1 MRKSRGVIDSL
12 QGGVS
17 VMGRL
22 RYLRFTGRQRVLIWL
37 TVIFTLLLALTVAV
51 VLHMKPVVVDL
62 ATARTSNA
70 VNRIVVAAVND
81 AVDSGRIDYEQ
92 LVDFDKDAEGHVTA
106 LRSNMAAFN
115 RLQASI
121 ADDIL
126 QRMAEVSST
135 DLAIP
140 IGTLTGSPL
149 LAGRGPCLRVR
160 MQSVGTATARF
171 DNQFSS
177 AGINQTRHRIILDVD
192 VHVSILLPG
201 LTTYTK
207 VSNEISVAETVIV
220 GGVPETYTYFST
232 APDEIENYADEYIIN
247 NA

>member
-1 MRKSRGVIDSL
+1 
-12 QGGVS
+12 
-17 VMGRL
+17 MGRL

-70 VNRIVVAAVND
+70 VNRIVVAAIND
-81 AVDSGRIDYEQ
+81 AVDSGRIDYGR
-92 LVDFDKDAEGHVTA
+92 LVSFDKDANGHVTA
-106 LRSNMAAFN
+106 LKSNMAEFN

-121 ADDIL
+121 SDDIL
-126 QRMAEVSST
+126 QRMADVSTT
-135 DLAIP
+135 DLSIP

-149 LAGRGPCLRVR
+149 LAGRGPCLHVR

-177 AGINQTRHRIILDVD
+177 AGINQTRHRILLDVD

-220 GGVPETYTYFST
+220 GGVPDTYTYFST
-232 APDEIENYADEYIIN
+232 TPDEIENYADEYIIN
-247 NA
+247 NG

>member
-1 MRKSRGVIDSL
+1 
-12 QGGVS
+12 
-17 VMGRL
+17 MGRL

-92 LVDFDKDAEGHVTA
+92 LVDFDKDADGHVTA

-149 LAGRGPCLRVR
+149 LAGRGDQPDPPPHHSGCGRPC
-160 MQSVGTATARF
+160 QHPAAGT
-171 DNQFSS
+171 DHLYQ
-177 AGINQTRHRIILDVD
+177 
-192 VHVSILLPG
+192 
-201 LTTYTK
+201 
-207 VSNEISVAETVIV
+207 
-220 GGVPETYTYFST
+220 GVQ
-232 APDEIENYADEYIIN
+232 
-247 NA
+247 

>member
-1 MRKSRGVIDSL
+1 
-12 QGGVS
+12 
-17 VMGRL
+17 MGRL

-81 AVDSGRIDYEQ
+81 AVESGRIDYEQ

-135 DLAIP
+135 DLASP

-232 APDEIENYADEYIIN
+232 TPDEVENYADEYIIN

>member
-1 MRKSRGVIDSL
+1 
-12 QGGVS
+12 
-17 VMGRL
+17 MGRL

-81 AVDSGRIDYEQ
+81 AVDNGRIDYEQ

-232 APDEIENYADEYIIN
+232 TPDEVENYADEYIIN

>member
-1 MRKSRGVIDSL
+1 
-12 QGGVS
+12 
-17 VMGRL
+17 MGRL
-22 RYLRFTGRQRVLIWL
+22 RYLRLTGRQRVLIWL
-37 TVIFTLLLALTVAV
+37 TVIFALLLALTVAV

-92 LVDFDKDAEGHVTA
+92 LVDFDKDADGHVTA
-106 LRSNMAAFN
+106 LRSNIAAFN

-232 APDEIENYADEYIIN
+232 TPDEIENYADEYIIN

>member
-1 MRKSRGVIDSL
+1 
-12 QGGVS
+12 
-17 VMGRL
+17 MGRL

-81 AVDSGRIDYEQ
+81 AVDSGRIDYEH
-92 LVDFDKDAEGHVTA
+92 LVDFDKDADGHVTA

-232 APDEIENYADEYIIN
+232 TPDEIENYADEYIIN

>member
-1 MRKSRGVIDSL
+1 
-12 QGGVS
+12 
-17 VMGRL
+17 MGRL

-51 VLHMKPVVVDL
+51 VLHMKPIVVDL

-220 GGVPETYTYFST
+220 GGVPDTYTYFST
-232 APDEIENYADEYIIN
+232 TPDEIENYADEYIIN
-247 NA
+247 NG

>member
-1 MRKSRGVIDSL
+1 
-12 QGGVS
+12 
-17 VMGRL
+17 MGRL

-81 AVDSGRIDYEQ
+81 AVESGRIDYAQ

-232 APDEIENYADEYIIN
+232 TPDEIENYANEYIIN

>member
-1 MRKSRGVIDSL
+1 M
-12 QGGVS
+12 
-17 VMGRL
+17 
-22 RYLRFTGRQRVLIWL
+22 
-37 TVIFTLLLALTVAV
+37 
-51 VLHMKPVVVDL
+51 
-62 ATARTSNA
+62 
-70 VNRIVVAAVND
+70 
-81 AVDSGRIDYEQ
+81 
-92 LVDFDKDAEGHVTA
+92 
-106 LRSNMAAFN
+106 
-115 RLQASI
+115 
-121 ADDIL
+121 
-126 QRMAEVSST
+126 SST
-135 DLAIP
+135 ELAIP

-207 VSNEISVAETVIV
+207 VSNEIAVAETVIV

-232 APDEIENYADEYIIN
+232 TPDEIENYADEYIIN

>member
-1 MRKSRGVIDSL
+1 
-12 QGGVS
+12 
-17 VMGRL
+17 MGRL

-92 LVDFDKDAEGHVTA
+92 LVDFDKDADGHVTA

-232 APDEIENYADEYIIN
+232 TPDEIENYADEYIIN
-247 NA
+247 NG

>member
-1 MRKSRGVIDSL
+1 
-12 QGGVS
+12 
-17 VMGRL
+17 MGRL

-37 TVIFTLLLALTVAV
+37 TVIFTLLLALIVAV

-171 DNQFSS
+171 NNQFSS

-232 APDEIENYADEYIIN
+232 TPDEVENYADEYIIN

>member
-1 MRKSRGVIDSL
+1 
-12 QGGVS
+12 
-17 VMGRL
+17 MGRL

-62 ATARTSNA
+62 ATARISNA

-126 QRMAEVSST
+126 QRMAEASST

-232 APDEIENYADEYIIN
+232 TPDEVENYADEYIIN

>member
-1 MRKSRGVIDSL
+1 
-12 QGGVS
+12 
-17 VMGRL
+17 MGRL
-22 RYLRFTGRQRVLIWL
+22 RYLRLTGRHRVLLWL
-37 TVIFTLLLALTVAV
+37 TVIFALLLALTVAV

-62 ATARTSNA
+62 ATARISNA

-232 APDEIENYADEYIIN
+232 TPDEIENYADEYIIN

>member
-1 MRKSRGVIDSL
+1 
-12 QGGVS
+12 
-17 VMGRL
+17 MGRL

-37 TVIFTLLLALTVAV
+37 TVVFTLLLALTVAV

-232 APDEIENYADEYIIN
+232 TPDEVENYADEYIIN

>member
-1 MRKSRGVIDSL
+1 
-12 QGGVS
+12 
-17 VMGRL
+17 MGRL

-126 QRMAEVSST
+126 QRMVEVSST

-232 APDEIENYADEYIIN
+232 TPDEIENYADEYIIN

>member
-1 MRKSRGVIDSL
+1 
-12 QGGVS
+12 
-17 VMGRL
+17 MGRL

-81 AVDSGRIDYEQ
+81 AVESGRIDYAQ

-220 GGVPETYTYFST
+220 GGVPDTYTYFST
-232 APDEIENYADEYIIN
+232 TPDEIEHYADEYIIN
-247 NA
+247 NG

>member
-1 MRKSRGVIDSL
+1 
-12 QGGVS
+12 
-17 VMGRL
+17 MGRL
-22 RYLRFTGRQRVLIWL
+22 RYLRLTGRQRVLIWL

-92 LVDFDKDAEGHVTA
+92 LVDFDKDADGHVTA

-177 AGINQTRHRIILDVD
+177 AGINQTRHRIILNVD

-232 APDEIENYADEYIIN
+232 TPDEIENYADEYIIN

>member
-1 MRKSRGVIDSL
+1 
-12 QGGVS
+12 
-17 VMGRL
+17 MGRL

-92 LVDFDKDAEGHVTA
+92 LVDFDKDADGHVTA

-160 MQSVGTATARF
+160 MQSMGTATARF

-232 APDEIENYADEYIIN
+232 TPDEIENYADEYIIN

>member
-1 MRKSRGVIDSL
+1 
-12 QGGVS
+12 
-17 VMGRL
+17 MGRL

-62 ATARTSNA
+62 ATARISNA

-232 APDEIENYADEYIIN
+232 TPDEVENYADEYIIN

>member
-1 MRKSRGVIDSL
+1 ME
-12 QGGVS
+12 
-17 VMGRL
+17 RL
-22 RYLRFTGRQRVLIWL
+22 RYLRLTGRQKALIWITL
-37 TVIFTLLLALTVAV
+37 VFALLLGLTTAA
-51 VLHMKPVVVDL
+51 VLHMKPIVVNL
-62 ATARTSNA
+62 ATARTSNT

-92 LVDFDKDAEGHVTA
+92 LVDFDKDADGHVTA

-220 GGVPETYTYFST
+220 GGVPDTYTYFST
-232 APDEIENYADEYIIN
+232 TPDEIEHYADEYIIN
-247 NA
+247 NG

>member
-1 MRKSRGVIDSL
+1 
-12 QGGVS
+12 
-17 VMGRL
+17 MGRL

-220 GGVPETYTYFST
+220 GGVPDTYTYFST
-232 APDEIENYADEYIIN
+232 TPDEVENYADEYIIN

>member
-1 MRKSRGVIDSL
+1 
-12 QGGVS
+12 
-17 VMGRL
+17 MGRL

-62 ATARTSNA
+62 ATARISNA

-220 GGVPETYTYFST
+220 GGVPDTYTYFST
-232 APDEIENYADEYIIN
+232 TPDEVENYADEYIIN

>member
-1 MRKSRGVIDSL
+1 MAAYTPCKGVAA
-12 QGGVS
+12 VE
-17 VMGRL
+17 RL
-22 RYLRFTGRQRVLIWL
+22 RYLRLTGRQKALIWL
-37 TVIFTLLLALTVAV
+37 TFIFTLLLGLTVAA
-51 VLHMKPVVVDL
+51 VLHMKPIVVDL

-70 VNRIVVAAVND
+70 VNRIVVAAIND
-81 AVDSGRIDYEQ
+81 AVDSGRVDYGR
-92 LVDFDKDAEGHVTA
+92 LVSFDKDAEGRVTA
-106 LRSNMAAFN
+106 LKSNMVEFN
-115 RLQASI
+115 RLQAAI

-126 QRMAEVSST
+126 QRMAEVSTT
-135 DLAIP
+135 DLSIP

-149 LAGRGPCLRVR
+149 LAGRGPCLHVR

-177 AGINQTRHRIILDVD
+177 SGINQTRHRIILDVD

-232 APDEIENYADEYIIN
+232 TPDEIENYADEYIIN
-247 NA
+247 NG

>member
-1 MRKSRGVIDSL
+1 
-12 QGGVS
+12 
-17 VMGRL
+17 MGRL
-22 RYLRFTGRQRVLIWL
+22 RYLRLTGRQRVLIWL
-37 TVIFTLLLALTVAV
+37 TAIFTLLLALTVAV

-92 LVDFDKDAEGHVTA
+92 LVDFDKDADGHVTA

-135 DLAIP
+135 DLTIP

-177 AGINQTRHRIILDVD
+177 AGINQTRHRIILNVD

-232 APDEIENYADEYIIN
+232 TPDEIENYADEYIIN

>member
-1 MRKSRGVIDSL
+1 
-12 QGGVS
+12 
-17 VMGRL
+17 MGRL

-37 TVIFTLLLALTVAV
+37 TVIFTLLLTLTVAV

-81 AVDSGRIDYEQ
+81 AVDSGRIDYAQ

-232 APDEIENYADEYIIN
+232 TPDEVENYADEYIIN

>member
-1 MRKSRGVIDSL
+1 
-12 QGGVS
+12 
-17 VMGRL
+17 MGRL

-232 APDEIENYADEYIIN
+232 TPDEIENYADEYIIN
-247 NA
+247 NG

>member
-1 MRKSRGVIDSL
+1 M
-12 QGGVS
+12 
-17 VMGRL
+17 
-22 RYLRFTGRQRVLIWL
+22 LIWL

-232 APDEIENYADEYIIN
+232 TPDEVENYADEYIIN

>member
-1 MRKSRGVIDSL
+1 
-12 QGGVS
+12 
-17 VMGRL
+17 MGRL

-62 ATARTSNA
+62 ATARISNA

-149 LAGRGPCLRVR
+149 LAGRGPCLHVR
-160 MQSVGTATARF
+160 MQ
-171 DNQFSS
+171 
-177 AGINQTRHRIILDVD
+177 
-192 VHVSILLPG
+192 
-201 LTTYTK
+201 
-207 VSNEISVAETVIV
+207 
-220 GGVPETYTYFST
+220 
-232 APDEIENYADEYIIN
+232 
-247 NA
+247 

>member
-1 MRKSRGVIDSL
+1 
-12 QGGVS
+12 
-17 VMGRL
+17 MGRL
-22 RYLRFTGRQRVLIWL
+22 RYLRLTGRQRVLFWL
-37 TVIFTLLLALTVAV
+37 TVIFSLLLALTVAV

-92 LVDFDKDAEGHVTA
+92 LVDFDKDADGHVTA

-177 AGINQTRHRIILDVD
+177 AGINQTRHRIILNVD

-232 APDEIENYADEYIIN
+232 TPDEIENYANEYIIN

>member
-1 MRKSRGVIDSL
+1 
-12 QGGVS
+12 
-17 VMGRL
+17 MGRL

-115 RLQASI
+115 RLQSSI

-232 APDEIENYADEYIIN
+232 TPDEVENYADEYIIN

>member
-1 MRKSRGVIDSL
+1 
-12 QGGVS
+12 
-17 VMGRL
+17 MGRL

-177 AGINQTRHRIILDVD
+177 AGINQTRHRIILNVD

-232 APDEIENYADEYIIN
+232 TPDEIENYADEYIIN

>member
-1 MRKSRGVIDSL
+1 
-12 QGGVS
+12 
-17 VMGRL
+17 MGRL
-22 RYLRFTGRQRVLIWL
+22 RYLRFTGRQRMLIWL

-92 LVDFDKDAEGHVTA
+92 LVDFDKDADGHVTA

-177 AGINQTRHRIILDVD
+177 AGINQTRHRIILNVD

-232 APDEIENYADEYIIN
+232 TPDEIENYADEYIIN

>member
-1 MRKSRGVIDSL
+1 MTAYNPLKGVAA
-12 QGGVS
+12 VE
-17 VMGRL
+17 RL
-22 RYLRFTGRQRVLIWL
+22 RYLRLTGRQKALIWITL
-37 TVIFTLLLALTVAV
+37 VFALLLGLTIAA
-51 VLHMKPVVVDL
+51 VLHMKPIVVNL
-62 ATARTSNA
+62 ATARTSNT
-70 VNRIVVAAVND
+70 VNRIVVAAIND
-81 AVDSGRIDYEQ
+81 AVDSGRIDYGR
-92 LVDFDKDAEGHVTA
+92 LVDFDKDTEGRVTA
-106 LRSNMAAFN
+106 LKSNMAEFN
-115 RLQASI
+115 RLQEAN

-126 QRMAEVSST
+126 QRMAEVSTT
-135 DLAIP
+135 DLSIP

-149 LAGRGPCLRVR
+149 LAGRGPCLHVR

-220 GGVPETYTYFST
+220 GGVPDTYTYFST
-232 APDEIENYADEYIIN
+232 TPDEIEHYADEYIIN
-247 NA
+247 NG

>member
-1 MRKSRGVIDSL
+1 
-12 QGGVS
+12 
-17 VMGRL
+17 MGRL
-22 RYLRFTGRQRVLIWL
+22 RYLRFTGRQRVLVWL

-92 LVDFDKDAEGHVTA
+92 LVDFDKDADGHVTA

-232 APDEIENYADEYIIN
+232 TPDEIEHYADEYIIN

>member
-1 MRKSRGVIDSL
+1 
-12 QGGVS
+12 
-17 VMGRL
+17 MGRL

-201 LTTYTK
+201 LTTYAK

-232 APDEIENYADEYIIN
+232 TPDEVENYADEYIIN

>member
-1 MRKSRGVIDSL
+1 ME
-12 QGGVS
+12 
-17 VMGRL
+17 RL
-22 RYLRFTGRQRVLIWL
+22 RYLRLTGRQKALIWL
-37 TVIFTLLLALTVAV
+37 TFIFTLLLGLTVAA
-51 VLHMKPVVVDL
+51 VLHMKPIVVDL

-70 VNRIVVAAVND
+70 VNRIVVAAIND
-81 AVDSGRIDYEQ
+81 AVDSGRVDYGR
-92 LVDFDKDAEGHVTA
+92 LVSFDKDAEGRVTA
-106 LRSNMAAFN
+106 LKSNMAEFN
-115 RLQASI
+115 RLQAAI

-126 QRMAEVSST
+126 QRMAEVSTT
-135 DLAIP
+135 DLSIP
-140 IGTLTGSPL
+140 IGTLTGSP
-149 LAGRGPCLRVR
+149 GRGPCLHVR

-177 AGINQTRHRIILDVD
+177 SGINQTRHRIILDVD

-232 APDEIENYADEYIIN
+232 TPDEIENYADEYIIN
-247 NA
+247 NG